1 MQEASGRSHRGKYLP
16 FREGFA
22 LLLHGLGFRPSG
34 LLSLICVQDPKATPF
49 VLVALLLLLTLP
61 LLFTFEKLVAFVA
74 LGERSHQFA
83 AEQNNMKC
91 SPKPMVA
98 PLVWQVLVPLFVRLH
113 EGLQKP
119 ELLLDQAHPL
129 HDDALLDGEHLV
141 GGGYL

>member
-1 MQEASGRSHRGKYLP
+1 MQEASDRSHRGKYLP

-22 LLLHGLGFRPSG
+22 LLLHGLGFRPFE

-49 VLVALLLLLTLP
+49 VLLALLLLTLP

-74 LGERSHQFA
+74 FGERSHQFA

-91 SPKPMVA
+91 SPKPMLA
-98 PLVWQVLVPLFVRLH
+98 PLARQVLVPLLVRLH
-113 EGLQKP
+113 EGLQKA

-129 HDDALLDGEHLV
+129 HDDALLDGEHLI
-141 GGGYL
+141 GGCDL

>member
-34 LLSLICVQDPKATPF
+34 LLSLIYVQDPKATPF
-49 VLVALLLLLTLP
+49 VLVALLLLALP

-74 LGERSHQFA
+74 FGERSHQFA

-98 PLVWQVLVPLFVRLH
+98 PLVRQVLVPLFVRLH